1 MAQTDYAAKYKTLL
15 IQVADG
21 VATVTINR
29 PESRNAINADMF
41 GELLTIWDDLSAD
54 RDIQVI
60 LLTAAGSY
68 FSVGGDVKAMTTRPG
83 GDVLREGEPRDGA
96 GTRRLLT
103 RLLDVDKPI
112 ISAINGDAIGLAA
125 TIVLFTDITVAAETA
140 RIADT
145 HVSRVGLVAGD
156 GGAVIWPLLVGVSRA
171 KEFLLRGTLLTGS
184 EAAEIGLVNHAVPA
198 DQVLP
203 YAQEIARELASGPTW
218 AIRWTKA
225 SVNLLLKERLNA
237 VLPASAALE
246 MVSSQLDDHHEAAR
260 AFAEK
265 RKPNFTG
272 R

>member
-1 MAQTDYAAKYKTLL
+1 MARTDYTAKYQTLL
-15 IQVADG
+15 VEVEDG

-29 PESRNAINADMF
+29 PDSRNAINADLF
-41 GELLTIWDDLSAD
+41 GDLTTIWDDLSTD
-54 RDIQVI
+54 RDVRVI
-60 LLTAAGSY
+60 LLTGAGKY
-68 FSVGGDVKAMTTRPG
+68 FSVGGDVKAMTSRPG
-83 GDVLREGEPRDGA
+83 GDVLREGEEHDGA

-112 ISAINGDAIGLAA
+112 ITASNGDAIGLAA
-125 TIVLFTDITVAAETA
+125 TIALMTDITVASETA

-156 GGAVIWPLLVGVSRA
+156 GGAAIWPLLVGISRA
-171 KEFLLRGTLLTGS
+171 KEFLMRGTLLTGS
-184 EAAEIGLVNHAVPA
+184 AAAEIGLVNHAVPA
-198 DQVLP
+198 EQTLP
-203 YAQEIARELASGPTW
+203 YAREIARELADGARW

-225 SVNLLLKERLNA
+225 SVNQLLKERLNA

-246 MVSSQLDDHHEAAR
+246 MVSAQTDDHHEAAR

-265 RKPNFTG
+265 RKPNYSG